1 MDGGSD
7 GEGNKNVNQSSSEG
21 LKKPKR
27 QMKTPFQLE
36 TLERVYAMEM
46 YPSEATRAELSEKLG
61 LTDRQLQMWFC
72 HRRLKDKNTSGGT
85 EKKPRAG
92 GTGGKRNLTESPRED
107 LMVVEAASDPVSGSA
122 SRSGSGTGSES
133 SQFDNGDDMP
143 AQPIRYYESPRRT
156 MERRV
161 VACIE
166 AQLGEP
172 LREDG
177 PILGVEFDEL
187 PPGAFGTPIDMAE
200 RRDHYRHSYDSK
212 LYGPYDAKVNVGAA
226 LSLSPVLTSG
236 HREPAEPKIVSDKY
250 GKIAAPYLYDSSV
263 DGPSKNVPI
272 TQGNGQFVREYGVEG
287 QSASIMSQQSRQ
299 GRFPSPLQDN
309 DLVPSNE
316 DILELDRKRKS
327 EEDRVGRE
335 VQANEKQIQKELE
348 KQDLLRR
355 KREEQMKKEME
366 RQDRERRK
374 EEQRLMREQQRQEE
388 RFQREEKREM
398 ERRERFLQKEI
409 LRVERKKQKEELR
422 KEREAA
428 KQKVA
433 MERAMARKIAKESM
447 ELIEDERLELMDL
460 AASSKGLSSIA
471 SLDYDCLQNLESFRE
486 SLCEFPPKSVQL
498 KKPFSIQPWN
508 ASDDNVGNLLMAWRF
523 CLNFADILGLWP
535 FTLDEFLQAFHDYDS
550 RLLAEIHIA
559 LMKLIIKDIEDV
571 ARTPSGGPGT
581 NQYSAV
587 NPEGGH
593 PQIVEGAYLWG
604 FDIRNWQKHLNP
616 LTWSEVLRQFA
627 LSAGFGPPLKKK
639 REHTCLNDSDETK
652 GCEDIVSTLRSG
664 SAAVNAVAIMQ
675 EKGFMSQRKSRHR
688 LTPGTVKFAA
698 YHVLALEGDKGLNVL
713 DIAERIQKSGLR
725 DLSTSKTP
733 EASISVA
740 LSRDPILFERIAPS
754 TYNVRLAFRK
764 DPADADA
771 IISAAKE
778 KIQRYANGFLSGQNA
793 EDEERDDDSE
803 GEGDVAEGP
812 EVDDLGTPYGV
823 NKNREQCS
831 VLDTCLVNGK
841 SKASDEVAQQIGVD
855 VVGIEGS
862 NPSQECSEIDESKAG
877 EPWVQ
882 GLTEGEYSDLCVE
895 ERLSALVALIGIAN
909 EGNSIRAIL
918 EDRLDAAN
926 VLKKQMWAETQ
937 LDKRRL
943 KEETI
948 NRFNDSSFNA
958 VVEGGQSPL
967 GFPNNKNQ
975 GTSPTTLV
983 KDESAVIADNVQN
996 HFESIP
1002 AEKSSVAQETFVG
1015 QFAVPSGNTVERS
1028 RMQLKSFI
1036 GHKAE
1041 EMYVYRSLPL
1051 GQDRRRNRY
1060 WLFVASGSS
1069 QDPGSGRIFVE
1080 SPHGCWRLI
1089 DTEEAF
1095 DCLLASL
1102 DTRGVRESHLHIML
1116 QKIEGPF
1123 KERVRQNMSYGGII
1137 GQHGNKCRN
1146 ESSAAGSSPASGASA
1161 DSPNSTIY
1169 GMSSD
1174 SWETFSSFK
1183 IELGRNEEEKRNA
1196 FKRYQGFQ
1204 IWMWKE
1210 CLSSSILCAMRYGK
1224 KRCLPL
1230 LGICGHCLDSY
1241 LSGEGI
1247 YPSCNKMSCKVDM
1260 NNEFHEQAMDS
1271 MDSLKIDYKNLVVSN
1286 AFPLRVRLMKAVL
1299 SFLEVYV
1306 PYEALQSSWTEDCR
1320 KTWGM
1325 KLQNSSSPED
1335 LLQIL
1340 THLERVIKRDYLSA
1354 NYETAEELMGLC
1366 ALSRNASS
1374 GSTCPESVP
1383 QLLWIPQT
1391 TAAVALRLLELDAS
1405 ISYDPQ
1411 QKIEA
1416 ELRNKVDSLPK
1427 PSLGYASLK
1436 ELQKVEPTD
1445 MDHDGP
1451 LREEN
1456 WDYVSNLPSS
1466 SRSRQVVRGRGGGRP
1481 RGRLQKGTAS
1491 KPPESGRAVVR
1502 PSETLTQV
1510 LIKQGEKHGQRHV
1523 RGRRTVRKRRTEKK
1537 IVEEIQP
1544 TDYLGD
1550 RGSRL
1555 TLVVSPRKHEREKFD
1570 MNMEGIEATND
1581 NSSNSLE
1588 AAESDDSAPE
1598 NTYEFNRS
1606 DLMEMSDEDQVVS
1619 AGDGIEDDNDDDDD
1633 PDNDNDDRYRSQGRN
1648 LDDRYRSQGQNLDDR
1663 YRSQGQNMERYDNMD
1678 DDYSDRDGRVN
1689 EDQESASSESE
1700 DYSD

>member
-7 GEGNKNVNQSSSEG
+7 GEGNRNVIQSSSEG
-21 LKKPKR
+21 PKKPKR

-36 TLERVYAMEM
+36 TLERVYAMET
-46 YPSEATRAELSEKLG
+46 YPSEAIRAELSEKLG

-92 GTGGKRNLTESPRED
+92 GTGGKRNLPESPRED
-107 LMVVEAASDPVSGSA
+107 LVVAEAASDRGSGSV
-122 SRSGSGTGSES
+122 SRSGSGSGSS
-133 SQFDNGDDMP
+133 RFDNGDDMP
-143 AQPIRYYESPRRT
+143 APSIRSYESPRRA

-161 VACIE
+161 IACIE
-166 AQLGEP
+166 AQLGET

-177 PILGVEFDEL
+177 PIIGVEFDEL
-187 PPGAFGTPIDMAE
+187 PPGAFGIPIDLEE
-200 RRDHYRHSYDSK
+200 RTDHYSQSFDSK
-212 LYGPYDAKVNVGAA
+212 LYGPCDAKVNVGSA
-226 LSLSPVLTSG
+226 LSLSPVLTNG

-250 GKIAAPYLYDSSV
+250 GQIAAPYPYNPSV
-263 DGPSKNVPI
+263 DGPSKNVP
-272 TQGNGQFVREYGVEG
+272 TMQRNGHFVRESGVEG
-287 QSASIMSQQSRQ
+287 QSISMMSQQSRQ
-299 GRFPSPLQDN
+299 RCFLSPSRDN
-309 DLVPSNE
+309 EFVPGNE
-316 DILELDRKRKS
+316 DMLQLDRKRKS
-327 EEDRVGRE
+327 EEFGMGRE
-335 VQANEKQIQKELE
+335 VQTNEKRMRKELE
-348 KQDLLRR
+348 KQDFLRR
-355 KREEQMKKEME
+355 KMEEQMKKDME
-366 RQDRERRK
+366 KQDRERKK
-374 EEQRLMREQQRQEE
+374 EEQRLMREQQRKEE

-398 ERRERFLQKEI
+398 ERREKFLQRE
-409 LRVERKKQKEELR
+409 LVRVERKKQKDELR
-422 KEREAA
+422 KEKEAA
-428 KQKVA
+428 KQKAA
-433 MERAMARKIAKESM
+433 MEKAMARRIAKESM

-460 AASSKGLSSIA
+460 AASSKGLPSIA
-471 SLDYDCLQNLESFRE
+471 SLNYDTLQNLESFRE

-498 KKPFSIQPWN
+498 KKPFSIQPWI

-550 RLLAEIHIA
+550 RLLTEIQIA
-559 LMKLIIKDIEDV
+559 LLKLIIKDIEDV

-604 FDIRNWQKHLNP
+604 FDIRNWQTLLNP

-639 REHTCLNDSDETK
+639 RERTCLTDSDETK
-652 GCEDIVSTLRSG
+652 GCEDIVSNLRSG
-664 SAAVNAVAIMQ
+664 SAALNAVAIMQ

-812 EVDDLGTPYGV
+812 EVDDLGTSYGA
-823 NKNREQCS
+823 NKNNEQS
-831 VLDTCLVNGK
+831 SLLDTCLVNGK
-841 SKASDEVAQQIGVD
+841 SKLSDETGQQIRVD
-855 VVGIEGS
+855 VVGIAGS
-862 NPSQECSEIDESKAG
+862 NPSQDCSEIDETKAG

-882 GLTEGEYSDLCVE
+882 GLAEGEYSDLCVE

-926 VLKKQMWAETQ
+926 ALKKQMWAESQ

-948 NRFNDSSFNA
+948 NKFNDSSFNV
-958 VVEGGQSPL
+958 VVEGSQSPL
-967 GFPNNKNQ
+967 GYPNNKNQ

-983 KDESAVIADNVQN
+983 KDDSAGIVDNLQN

-1002 AEKSSVAQETFVG
+1002 AEKSSAAQETFVG
-1015 QFAVPSGNTVERS
+1015 QFAVPSGNTAERS

-1069 QDPGSGRIFVE
+1069 EDPGSGRIFVE
-1080 SPHGCWRLI
+1080 SPHGCWKLI

-1123 KERVRQNMSYGGII
+1123 KGRARQNMSCGA
-1137 GQHGNKCRN
+1137 
-1146 ESSAAGSSPASGASA
+1146 SSNPTSGASA
-1161 DSPNSTIY
+1161 DSPGSAIY
-1169 GMSSD
+1169 GVSSD
-1174 SWETFSSFK
+1174 SWESSSSFK
-1183 IELGRNEEEKRNA
+1183 IELGRNEEEKKNA
-1196 FKRYQGFQ
+1196 LQRYQGFQ

-1241 LSGEGI
+1241 LSEEGI
-1247 YPSCNKMSCKVDM
+1247 CPSCNKMSCEVDM
-1260 NNEFHEQAMDS
+1260 NGKFLEQAMDS
-1271 MDSLKIDYKNLVVSN
+1271 MDNLKIDYNNLVVSN
-1286 AFPLRVRLMKAVL
+1286 ACPVRVRLMKAVL
-1299 SFLEVYV
+1299 SFTEVCV

-1320 KTWGM
+1320 KTWGL

-1340 THLERVIKRDYLSA
+1340 TQLEGVIKRDYLSA
-1354 NYETAEELMGLC
+1354 DYETAEELMGLC
-1366 ALSRNASS
+1366 ALSRKAACE
-1374 GSTCPESVP
+1374 STYPESVP
-1383 QLLWIPQT
+1383 QLPWIPQT
-1391 TAAVALRLLELDAS
+1391 TSAVALRLLELDSS

-1411 QKIEA
+1411 QKTEA
-1416 ELRNKVDSLPK
+1416 ELKNKVDCLPK

-1436 ELQKVEPTD
+1436 DLQKVEPTV
-1445 MDHDGP
+1445 MDHG
-1451 LREEN
+1451 LMREEN
-1456 WDYVSNLPSS
+1456 WDYLSNLPSS

-1481 RGRLQKGTAS
+1481 RGKLQKGTTS

-1502 PSETLTQV
+1502 LTETLTQV
-1510 LIKQGEKHGQRHV
+1510 LIKQGETHGQRHV
-1523 RGRRTVRKRRTEKK
+1523 RGRRTVRKRRIEKK
-1537 IVEEIQP
+1537 IVEAQP
-1544 TDYLGD
+1544 DYLGD
-1550 RGSRL
+1550 RSSRL
-1555 TLVVSPRKHEREKFD
+1555 SLVVSPRKHVTEEFD

-1581 NSSNSLE
+1581 NSISME

-1598 NTYEFNRS
+1598 NTYDFNRS
-1606 DLMEMSDEDQVVS
+1606 DLMDMSDEDQVVS
-1619 AGDGIEDDNDDDDD
+1619 AGDGIEDDNDDEDD
-1633 PDNDNDDRYRSQGRN
+1633 DNDNDNTDRYRSH
-1648 LDDRYRSQGQNLDDR
+1648 GQNL
-1663 YRSQGQNMERYDNMD
+1663 ERYVNMD
-1678 DDYSDRDGRVN
+1678 NDDSDRDGDVN
-1689 EDQESASSESE
+1689 EDQESDSSESE

>member
-7 GEGNKNVNQSSSEG
+7 GEGNRNLIQSSSEG
-21 LKKPKR
+21 PKKPKR

-36 TLERVYAMEM
+36 TLERVYAMET
-46 YPSEATRAELSEKLG
+46 YPSEAIRAELSEKLG

-92 GTGGKRNLTESPRED
+92 GTGGKRNLPESPRED
-107 LMVVEAASDPVSGSA
+107 LVVAEAASDRGSGSV
-122 SRSGSGTGSES
+122 SRSGSGSGSS
-133 SQFDNGDDMP
+133 RFDNGDDMP
-143 AQPIRYYESPRRT
+143 APSIRSYESPRRA

-161 VACIE
+161 IACIE

-172 LREDG
+172 LRDDG
-177 PILGVEFDEL
+177 PIIGVEFDEL
-187 PPGAFGTPIDMAE
+187 PPGAFGIPIDLEE
-200 RRDHYRHSYDSK
+200 RTDHYRQSFDSK
-212 LYGPYDAKVNVGAA
+212 LYGPYDAKVNVGSA
-226 LSLSPVLTSG
+226 LSLSPVLTNG

-250 GKIAAPYLYDSSV
+250 GQIAAPYPYESSV
-263 DGPSKNVPI
+263 DCPSKNMA
-272 TQGNGQFVREYGVEG
+272 TMQRNGHFVRESGVEG
-287 QSASIMSQQSRQ
+287 QSIGMMSQQSRQ
-299 GRFPSPLQDN
+299 RRFLSPLRDN
-309 DLVPSNE
+309 EFVPGNE
-316 DILELDRKRKS
+316 DILQLDRKRKS
-327 EEDRVGRE
+327 EEFGMGRE
-335 VQANEKQIQKELE
+335 VQVNEKRMRKELE

-355 KREEQMKKEME
+355 KMEEQMKKDME
-366 RQDRERRK
+366 KQDRERKK
-374 EEQRLMREQQRQEE
+374 EEQRLMREQQRKEE

-398 ERRERFLQKEI
+398 ERREKFLQRE
-409 LRVERKKQKEELR
+409 LVRVERKKQKDELR
-422 KEREAA
+422 KEKEAA
-428 KQKVA
+428 KQKAA
-433 MERAMARKIAKESM
+433 MEKAMARRIAKESM

-460 AASSKGLSSIA
+460 AASSKGLPSIA
-471 SLDYDCLQNLESFRE
+471 SLNYDTLQNLESFRE

-498 KKPFSIQPWN
+498 KKPFSIEPWI

-523 CLNFADILGLWP
+523 CLNFADVLGLWP

-550 RLLAEIHIA
+550 ILLAEIQIA
-559 LMKLIIKDIEDV
+559 LLKLIIKDIEDV

-604 FDIRNWQKHLNP
+604 FDIRNWQRLLNP

-639 REHTCLNDSDETK
+639 RERTCLNDSDETK
-652 GCEDIVSTLRSG
+652 GCEDIVSNLRSG
-664 SAAVNAVAIMQ
+664 SAALNAVAIMQ

-812 EVDDLGTPYGV
+812 EVDDLGTSYGP
-823 NKNREQCS
+823 NKNNEQS
-831 VLDTCLVNGK
+831 SLLDTCLVNGK
-841 SKASDEVAQQIGVD
+841 SKLSDEIGQQIGVD
-855 VVGIEGS
+855 VVGVAGS
-862 NPSQECSEIDESKAG
+862 NPSQGCSEIDETKAG

-882 GLTEGEYSDLCVE
+882 GLAEGEYSDLCVE
-895 ERLSALVALIGIAN
+895 ERLSALIALIGIAN

-926 VLKKQMWAETQ
+926 ALKKQMWAESQ

-948 NRFNDSSFNA
+948 NKFNDSSFNV
-958 VVEGGQSPL
+958 VVEGSQSPL
-967 GFPNNKNQ
+967 GYPNNKNH

-983 KDESAVIADNVQN
+983 KDDSAGIVDNLQN

-1002 AEKSSVAQETFVG
+1002 AEKNSAAQETFVG
-1015 QFAVPSGNTVERS
+1015 QFAVPSGNTAERS

-1069 QDPGSGRIFVE
+1069 EDPGSGRIFVE
-1080 SPHGCWRLI
+1080 SPHGCWKLI

-1123 KERVRQNMSYGGII
+1123 KGRARQNMSCGA
-1137 GQHGNKCRN
+1137 
-1146 ESSAAGSSPASGASA
+1146 SSNPTSGASA
-1161 DSPNSTIY
+1161 DSPGSAIY
-1169 GMSSD
+1169 GVSSD
-1174 SWETFSSFK
+1174 SWETSSSFK
-1183 IELGRNEEEKRNA
+1183 IELGRTEEEKKNA
-1196 FKRYQGFQ
+1196 LQRYQVFQ

-1210 CLSSSILCAMRYGK
+1210 CLSSSILCAMQYGK

-1241 LSGEGI
+1241 LSEEGI
-1247 YPSCNKMSCKVDM
+1247 CPSCNKMNCEVDM
-1260 NNEFHEQAMDS
+1260 NGKFIEQAMDS
-1271 MDSLKIDYKNLVVSN
+1271 MDNLKIDYDNLVVSN
-1286 AFPLRVRLMKAVL
+1286 ACPVRVRLMKAVL
-1299 SFLEVYV
+1299 SFTEVCV

-1320 KTWGM
+1320 KTWGL

-1340 THLERVIKRDYLSA
+1340 TQLEGVINRDYLSA
-1354 NYETAEELMGLC
+1354 DYETAQELMGLC
-1366 ALSRNASS
+1366 ALSRKAALE
-1374 GSTCPESVP
+1374 STYPEPVP
-1383 QLLWIPQT
+1383 QLPWIPQT
-1391 TAAVALRLLELDAS
+1391 TSAVALRLLELDSS

-1411 QKIEA
+1411 QKTEA
-1416 ELRNKVDSLPK
+1416 ELKNKVDCLPK

-1436 ELQKVEPTD
+1436 DPQKIEPTVI
-1445 MDHDGP
+1445 DHG
-1451 LREEN
+1451 LMREEN
-1456 WDYVSNLPSS
+1456 WDYLSNMPSS
-1466 SRSRQVVRGRGGGRP
+1466 SRSRQVVRGRGGSRP
-1481 RGRLQKGTAS
+1481 RGKLQKGTTS
-1491 KPPESGRAVVR
+1491 KQPESDRTVVR

-1510 LIKQGEKHGQRHV
+1510 LIKQGETHGQRHV
-1523 RGRRTVRKRRTEKK
+1523 RGRRTVRKRRIEQK
-1537 IVEEIQP
+1537 IVEEAQP
-1544 TDYLGD
+1544 DYLGD
-1550 RGSRL
+1550 RSSRL
-1555 TLVVSPRKHEREKFD
+1555 SLVVSPRKHVTEEFD

-1581 NSSNSLE
+1581 NSISME

-1598 NTYEFNRS
+1598 NTYDFNRS
-1606 DLMEMSDEDQVVS
+1606 DLMDMSDEDQVVS
-1619 AGDGIEDDNDDDDD
+1619 AGDGIEDDNDDEDDD
-1633 PDNDNDDRYRSQGRN
+1633 DDNADRYRSH
-1648 LDDRYRSQGQNLDDR
+1648 GQNLGR
-1663 YRSQGQNMERYDNMD
+1663 YVNMD
-1678 DDYSDRDGRVN
+1678 DDDSDRDGDAN
-1689 EDQESASSESE
+1689 EDQESGSSESE